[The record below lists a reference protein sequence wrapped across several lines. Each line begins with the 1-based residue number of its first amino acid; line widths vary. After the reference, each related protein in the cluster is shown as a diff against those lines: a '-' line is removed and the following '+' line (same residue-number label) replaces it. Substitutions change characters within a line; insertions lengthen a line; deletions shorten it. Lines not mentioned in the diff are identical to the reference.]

1 MKRNEKPKSAITIA
15 ELYRA
20 LYNVCRVLL
29 PTQSQKDPDA
39 VRALRDHLT
48 NERYDKVYTEM
59 TKEELDEL
67 IADLKTKESKRPT
80 QMMMRQLN
88 FYMIAV
94 GLVYC
99 NMNNWEYIDEN
110 SCVVLRGEDLRKM
123 LVRQFYEGRRRLPQ
137 NIIRRLFSEWINPK
151 SNDFLKEGK
160 YKKKVINPERL
171 HYEKLSIGEVRY
183 LISRYY
189 LIYDNKINKTQQPV
203 QAQLN

>member
-15 ELYRA
+15 YLYRA

-48 NERYDKVYTEM
+48 YERYDKVYTEM

-99 NMNNWEYIDEN
+99 NMNNWEYLDEN

-123 LVRQFYEGRRRLPQ
+123 LVR
-137 NIIRRLFSEWINPK
+137 
-151 SNDFLKEGK
+151 
-160 YKKKVINPERL
+160 
-171 HYEKLSIGEVRY
+171 
-183 LISRYY
+183 
-189 LIYDNKINKTQQPV
+189 
-203 QAQLN
+203 